1 MYVYLC
7 IPSERHPLHSEI
19 PQYIVCMCVCC
30 MCTCAF
36 LLSAT
41 LSTGNY
47 ISLGYDQGLLLE
59 AVAVNVL
66 ARARGPVVAR
76 HEPVSGAKICTS

>member
-1 MYVYLC
+1 MNANS
-7 IPSERHPLHSEI
+7 PEI
-19 PQYIVCMCVCC
+19 PQNNVCMCVC

-41 LSTGNY
+41 LSTTGNY
-47 ISLGYDQGLLLE
+47 ITSLGQDQGLLLE
-59 AVAVNVL
+59 AVAVNIL

-76 HEPVSGAKICTS
+76 HKPVSGAKICIS